1 MRFAVSEAPGDR
13 CWARLG
19 PFSQAG
25 LGAIPTTGFRK
36 GLLAFISSEMAPGLR
51 EVSSLGLCGRCSAK
65 GLSECLARCSAS
77 WSWLRPCCDH
87 AAILHAF
94 LASVVTGFAGSLASV
109 VTGSAG
115 LRAEMPVGPDTS
127 GVRLFSGS
135 LVPRTERV
143 VCTCSVDACCPQGRP
158 GGSGQV
164 QVPALGV

>member
-1 MRFAVSEAPGDR
+1 MCVEAPGDR

-127 GVRLFSGS
+127 GVRLFRGGGF
-135 LVPRTERV
+135 PPITER
-143 VCTCSVDACCPQGRP
+143 RP
-158 GGSGQV
+158 H
-164 QVPALGV
+164 ATR